1 MPAPDHPRRAS
12 TAWRWT
18 SPYCSAVIFRDRVDA
33 GERLAAALTRY
44 RDAPDTV
51 VLGIPRGGVVVAR
64 AMAVA
69 LHLPLGICPV
79 RKLGAPE
86 NPELA
91 IGAVDDQGV
100 IVLDRKLSPHLGLT
114 DDDLLDAAARQ
125 REELQQWL
133 AGFGSNAVPTLEGR
147 TVILTDDGVA
157 TGYTAQAGIESVRRR
172 GARRVVL
179 AVPVA
184 PPDTAGWLRSQVD
197 EFVCLATPEPFY
209 AGGNF
214 FEEWPPVTDDEV
226 RALLLAGNT
235 L

>member
-1 MPAPDHPRRAS
+1 
-12 TAWRWT
+12 
-18 SPYCSAVIFRDRVDA
+18 VIFRDRLDA
-33 GERLAAALTRY
+33 GERLAAALQHY
-44 RDAPDTV
+44 RDAPGTV
-51 VLGIPRGGVVVAR
+51 ALGIPRGGVVVAR
-64 AMAVA
+64 AIAVA

-100 IVLDRKLSPHLGLT
+100 VVFDRKLARHLGLT
-114 DDDLLDAAARQ
+114 EDDLTYAADRQ
-125 REELQQWL
+125 REELREWL
-133 AGFGSNAVPTLEGR
+133 AGFGANVVPAVEGR
-147 TVILTDDGVA
+147 TAILTDDGVA
-157 TGYTAQAGIESVRRR
+157 TGYTAQAGIESLRRR

-184 PPDTAGWLRSQVD
+184 PPDTAAILAPQVD
-197 EFVCLATPEPFY
+197 EFVCLVTPEPFY
-209 AGGNF
+209 AVGNF
-214 FEEWPPVTDDEV
+214 FEEWAQVTDDEV

>member
-1 MPAPDHPRRAS
+1 M
-12 TAWRWT
+12 
-18 SPYCSAVIFRDRVDA
+18 IFRDRLDA
-33 GERLAAALTRY
+33 GERLAAALQQY
-44 RDAPDTV
+44 RDAPGTL
-51 VLGIPRGGVVVAR
+51 VLGIPRGGVVVAE
-64 AMAVA
+64 AIAVG

-100 IVLDRKLSPHLGLT
+100 IVLDHKLSRHLGLS

-125 REELQQWL
+125 REELQRWL
-133 AGFGSNAVPTLEGR
+133 AGLGSNVVPPLEGR
-147 TVILTDDGVA
+147 TAILTDDGVA
-157 TGYTAQAGIESVRRR
+157 TGYTAQAGVASLRRR
-172 GARRVVL
+172 GAKRVVL

-184 PPDTAGWLRSQVD
+184 PPDTASVLAPQVD
-197 EFVCLATPEPFY
+197 EFVCLVTPEPFY
-209 AGGNF
+209 AVGNF
-214 FEEWPPVTDDEV
+214 FKEWPQVTDDEV

>member
-1 MPAPDHPRRAS
+1 
-12 TAWRWT
+12 
-18 SPYCSAVIFRDRVDA
+18 VIFRDRLDA
-33 GERLAAALTRY
+33 GERLAAALQHY
-44 RDAPDTV
+44 RDAPATL

-64 AMAVA
+64 AVAVA

-100 IVLDRKLSPHLGLT
+100 TVLDHKLSRHLGLT
-114 DDDLLDAAARQ
+114 DDELLDAAARQ
-125 REELQQWL
+125 RDELRAWL
-133 AGFGSNAVPTLEGR
+133 AALGANAIPPVQGR
-147 TVILTDDGVA
+147 TAILTDDGVA
-157 TGYTAQAGIESVRRR
+157 TGYTAQAGIESLRRR
-172 GARRVVL
+172 GAQRVVL

-184 PPDTAGWLRSQVD
+184 PPDTATALAAQVD
-197 EFVCLATPEPFY
+197 EFVCLVTPEPLY
-209 AGGNF
+209 AVGNF
-214 FEEWPPVTDDEV
+214 FEEWPQVTDDEV